1 MKKSFLLI
9 FIHCGFLF
17 AYGQSTA
24 KTEAEIR
31 KLEQEVLT
39 ALLNGD
45 TNTLKLLW
53 APEFMVNNPRS
64 EISVNR
70 DAVLQIQRAG
80 LINYSK
86 FERVIEQMLF
96 KKNMVITMGNE
107 TIVSRTDI
115 PGIKAGESFKR
126 RFTNIW
132 EKKNG
137 RWQQVARHASVICR

>member
-1 MKKSFLLI
+1 MKKTFLLI
-9 FIHCGFLF
+9 FIHWGFLF
-17 AYGQSTA
+17 ASGQSTA

-31 KLEQEVLT
+31 KLEQKGLT

-45 TNTLKLLW
+45 TNTLKQLW

-86 FERVIEQMLF
+86 FEKVIEQMLF

-115 PGIKAGESFKR
+115 PGIKAGEPYKR

-137 RWQQVARHASVICR
+137 RWQLVARHASVICH